1 MLPAVPT
8 SGRGKHGTL
17 YEAASWQDIG
27 ALLLGPASTEPSRNA
42 ASSSSS
48 SRQNGAGHRSF
59 HVQQHGVRGQRGGM
73 RVGVAAARLHPA

>member
-8 SGRGKHGTL
+8 SGCGKHGTL
-17 YEAASWQDIG
+17 YEAASWHDIG
-27 ALLLGPASTEPSRNA
+27 ALLLGPASTEPPRNA

-48 SRQNGAGHRSF
+48 RQNGGGHRSS

-73 RVGVAAARLHPA
+73 RVGVAAARLHSA